1 MNIHGRKVL
10 IGALCCVSLVGL
22 NGCDP
27 QAKHWSGADSPPG
40 TPANNPPTISGAPA
54 TAGKVNEGYSFTPSA
69 SDPDGD
75 AVSFSIENKPSWA
88 GFDSLTGELS
98 GIPSQIDIGNYA
110 NIIISV
116 TDGSLT
122 SSLPAFSVDVVDTG
136 NFSVTISWT
145 PPSQNTDGTSLT
157 NLTAYKIYYGLT
169 EGHYPNDILIDN
181 PGITT
186 YVVANLVPNTYYF
199 VATAI
204 SSNGAE
210 STYSNVVIKDAG

>member
-1 MNIHGRKVL
+1 MKVAPIAGHGAHYNVTGDGLAMRGYDPVAYFTR
-10 IGALCCVSLVGL
+10 GAAREGSAEITHVYEGVTYQFTSKEHRELF
-22 NGCDP
+22 
-27 QAKHWSGADSPPG
+27 A
-40 TPANNPPTISGAPA
+40 ANPEA
-54 TAGKVNEGYSFTPSA
+54 Y
-69 SDPDGD
+69 
-75 AVSFSIENKPSWA
+75 KPSWA

-186 YVVANLVPNTYYF
+186 YFVANLVPNTYYF